1 MPATQPYDE
10 RVFALIQYVAEGR
23 FYTAKTRRPGPY
35 PQSVPLRCVANSLDR
50 FNIKRRLSK
59 IPMSRQ
65 ISFRGVLHCG
75 VDFANRTAQA
85 SLVTLSAVLRRLYG
99 VWKVPPEV
107 ALRETS
113 CLPRAAR
120 SSNGKGTILPA
131 PAILLIR
138 T

>member
-65 ISFRGVLHCG
+65 ISFRAKAQQLHG
-75 VDFANRTAQA
+75 
-85 SLVTLSAVLRRLYG
+85 YG
-99 VWKVPPEV
+99 
-107 ALRETS
+107 
-113 CLPRAAR
+113 
-120 SSNGKGTILPA
+120 
-131 PAILLIR
+131 LIER
-138 T
+138 FVQSRYGSDA